1 MLLKQQEEESR
12 RKELEETRKCE
23 EEVAKRRMLNQARAD
38 LEIKHF
44 EEKQGMCFCC
54 QPSSYYC
61 ERLVLF
67 TKYMLRST
75 VHPIPAT
82 RKLLSDR
89 ASEELKKRAMRECE
103 IFERDVRLQ
112 QEREKGKADAAKR
125 KVEQERV
132 AIDESRRQQ
141 LQRQSQEKEA
151 DKKLGELY
159 VKELARITA
168 QQQDSEHKKKA
179 AKRKQHSDLRK
190 MQEQQI
196 RENERRR
203 AREKAEALK
212 EEHQVRFGI
221 SVLTVRINI
230 LR

>member
-1 MLLKQQEEESR
+1 M
-12 RKELEETRKCE
+12 
-23 EEVAKRRMLNQARAD
+23 
-38 LEIKHF
+38 
-44 EEKQGMCFCC
+44 
-54 QPSSYYC
+54 
-61 ERLVLF
+61 
-67 TKYMLRST
+67 
-75 VHPIPAT
+75 
-82 RKLLSDR
+82 
-89 ASEELKKRAMRECE
+89 
-103 IFERDVRLQ
+103 FERDVRLQ

-212 EEHQVRFGI
+212 EEHQVRFWYF
-221 SVLTVRINI
+221 SVDCSHQYTLLTVHLYFYRVQVFHKLKKEDDIFKDFVTKEIESFKMQGKRTALLEKTLN
-230 LR
+230 RKS